1 MSKEKF
7 LLFNNYGIYMNH
19 LAELTKLRN
28 RYFIMRHGESLAN
41 VHKII
46 VSELQKGIA
55 GFELTEKGKNQVLD
69 SIKKNTVLDKHTII
83 YSSPF
88 KRARQTAELANEFLG
103 TQPIHITR
111 KLRERFF
118 GKWDLAPVSE
128 YLKAWE
134 HDCMNPGFEKDGV
147 ESVKS
152 LLERTTSLIAELEKK
167 YSSKKILIVSHGD
180 PLQVLQTGFLNKN
193 PSNHRRIEY
202 LKCAEIREL
211 RLIK

>member
-1 MSKEKF
+1 
-7 LLFNNYGIYMNH
+7 MNH
-19 LAELTKLRN
+19 LASLNKLRN
-28 RYFIMRHGESLAN
+28 RYFMIRHGESLAN
-41 VHKII
+41 IQKII

-55 GFELTEKGKNQVLD
+55 GFELTEKGRKQVSD
-69 SIKKNTVLDKHTII
+69 SIKKDTMLDRHTII

-88 KRARQTAELANEFLG
+88 KRARQTAELAREFLG
-103 TQPIHITR
+103 TKPIHITR

-134 HDCMNPGFEKDGV
+134 HDCMNPGFEKDGI
-147 ESVKS
+147 ESVNH
-152 LLERTTSLIAELEKK
+152 LLERTTSLVAGLEKK
-167 YSSKKILIVSHGD
+167 YSGKKILLVSHGD

-193 PSNHRRIEY
+193 PSNHRRIKY
-202 LKCAEIREL
+202 LKCAEIGEL